1 MAARR
6 VYISTAHDHS
16 MLTGAVLQGLGNDGH
31 IIQKWPRGRSY
42 HDIATFRAPY
52 TSGMY
57 APGNPPLL
65 GLGLGAPPA
74 SITSSLDASA
84 PPEVK
89 RYLLSGEPVSQL
101 ANNVSLPLNQVPR
114 LAYGIIAL
122 AATALSYYSYKRF
135 KKLHPST

>member
-1 MAARR
+1 MTRR
-6 VYISTAHDHS
+6 LYVDNAHDHS
-16 MLTGAVLQGLGNDGH
+16 MLTGAVLQGLGADH

-52 TSGMY
+52 TSGYYQDGSLM
-57 APGNPPLL
+57 
-65 GLGLGAPPA
+65 GLGAPPA
-74 SITSSLDASA
+74 SITSSIDAAA

-135 KKLHPST
+135 KKAHP